1 MLLKGTHIVTGGSG
15 FLGSHIVD
23 RLMKNGEKVICI
35 DNLATGSIYNIKKWL
50 KKKNFI
56 FINEDVK
63 SVSLKNSDISHIW
76 HLACPA
82 SPFYY
87 QKNPLN
93 TMDINYLGTKN
104 ILEIAR
110 QNRAKLLFT
119 SSSEIYGSSL
129 NFPQNEIS
137 AGFINPNG
145 LRSCYLEGKRIAE
158 TLCYEYR
165 RLFNMDI
172 KVVRIF
178 NTYGPKMSLYDKRV
192 ISEFIL
198 RLIKNQELVIYGD
211 GHQTRSF
218 CYVEDTL
225 DMIFNVM
232 NGDYYGPINI
242 GNDEEIKIKDLAYL
256 ISSKFNNK
264 LILSYVKSR
273 MDDPKRRVPS
283 IKIANEIFGWSP
295 KISLEKGLDLTIK
308 YFLKI
313 KKN

>member
-1 MLLKGTHIVTGGSG
+1 MKGTHIVTGGSG
-15 FLGSHIVD
+15 FLGSHIID

-35 DNLATGSIYNIKKWL
+35 DNLDTGIICNVKKWL
-50 KKKNFI
+50 NKKNFI

-63 SVSLKNSDISHIW
+63 TVALNNSDISHIW

-82 SPFYY
+82 SPLYY
-87 QKNPLN
+87 QQNPLN

-110 QNRAKLLFT
+110 QHRAKLLFA
-119 SSSEIYGSSL
+119 SSSEIYGTSI

-137 AGFINPNG
+137 AGFVNPNG

-178 NTYGPKMSLYDKRV
+178 NTYGPKMGLNDKRV

-198 RLIKNQELVIYGD
+198 RLMKNQDIIIYGD
-211 GHQTRSF
+211 GNQTRSF
-218 CYVEDTL
+218 CYVDDTL

-232 NGDYYGPINI
+232 SGDYYGPINI
-242 GNDEEIKIKDLAYL
+242 GNDEEIRIKDLAFL
-256 ISSKFNNK
+256 ISSKLNKK
-264 LILSYVKSR
+264 LIISYEKSR
-273 MDDPKRRVPS
+273 MEDPIRRVPS
-283 IKIANEIFGWSP
+283 IKIANDIFDWSP
-295 KISLEKGLDLTIK
+295 KIKLEKGLDLTIR

-313 KKN
+313 KKV